1 MKRIFTLIAVAM
13 GLMLPMQAQFAP
25 ISKDIKAHKG
35 IERKMMRKA
44 PAAEITVEDI
54 EGIYAATASTALQ
67 NTQDPVWDV
76 TIYADDE
83 DANKVWIQP
92 IGLVNGLPSEYV
104 NPVYATFNAS
114 DATLTMP
121 LGQMLYEEEGLG
133 LAIGQSADGRTIDT
147 KGNVVMNITVDNK
160 ATTIS
165 FAADYY
171 FGIGDVFNNE
181 WWYAA
186 VFNVV
191 FTKAVPVP
199 YVYIYN
205 KGEENPIHV
214 KASQLYFNDVEG
226 EMCVTTTPEI
236 ISGIEGAYEAY
247 AESAFEGV
255 PAEEWTIT
263 VTRDNADANKFWLQP
278 ICSINGLMPEDIS
291 PVYAIYDESKGTL
304 AMPLGQVVF
313 QGSGYKMV
321 MGASADGKNVETT
334 GDYMFAYED
343 NSIYSDDN
351 RVIGVGDMNDPDGWW
366 YNAYMGYVF
375 AREASKA
382 YPVANIERITRE
394 KPEIK
399 GGFTYIKPGNY
410 TWSIGLPVSETELET
425 VTSTTTFTAGEAFDL
440 GEVLEE
446 GAGMSAMSWTITG
459 FLAELGLYED
469 GGEAY
474 PLNTYSFTI
483 TEEDMTAEVLSF
495 HDKDNF
501 YCTLGKVM
509 MQDQAGNP
517 VAVEIMI
524 GDIQAGYLVQ
534 PNFIALSENE
544 IEFGGEQLALFYIQ
558 GDGAYLFAELYEVTA
573 APATDAAAPMRI
585 KANIGPKA
593 TVVGQGTALKL
604 RN

>member
-13 GLMLPMQAQFAP
+13 GLMLPMQAQYAP
-25 ISKDIKAHKG
+25 ISKDINSNKG
-35 IERKMMRKA
+35 VERKMMRKA
-44 PAAEITVEDI
+44 PTAAVTIDDI
-54 EGIYAATASTALQ
+54 EGTYKASATSGLKNQA
-67 NTQDPVWDV
+67 DPAWEI
-76 TIYADDE
+76 TISRDTE
-83 DANKVWIQP
+83 DANKVWIHP
-92 IGLVNGLPSEYV
+92 IVIFADLPIEYI
-104 NPVYATFNAS
+104 NPVYATF
-114 DATLTMP
+114 DATAGTLTMP
-121 LGQMLYEEEGLG
+121 QGQVLYEEPGYTFSTG
-133 LAIGQSADGRTIDT
+133 TSTDGQNIDT
-147 KGNVVMNITVDNK
+147 TSDIVMSIIANDKGTTITFAEDYFFGVGNV
-160 ATTIS
+160 
-165 FAADYY
+165 AAD
-171 FGIGDVFNNE
+171 E
-181 WWYAA
+181 WWYQA
-186 VFNVV
+186 VYNVV
-191 FTKAVPVP
+191 FYKETPVP

-205 KGEENPIHV
+205 KGVDTPTRV

-247 AESAFEGV
+247 AESAFPDY

-278 ICSINGLMPEDIS
+278 ICSIQGLMPEDIS

-313 QGSGYKMV
+313 QESGYKMV
-321 MGASADGKNVETT
+321 MGASADGENVETT
-334 GDYMFAYED
+334 GDYMFVYED
-343 NSIYSDDN
+343 NSIYSNDN

-382 YPVANIERITRE
+382 FPVANIERITRE
-394 KPEIK
+394 KPEIQ
-399 GGFTYIKPGNY
+399 GEFNFIKPGNY

-440 GEVLEE
+440 GEVFED
-446 GAGMSAMSWTITG
+446 GAGMSAMNWTITG

-474 PLNTYSFTI
+474 PLNTFSYTI

-495 HDKDNF
+495 QDKENF

-517 VAVEIMI
+517 LAVEVMI
-524 GDIQAGYLVQ
+524 GNIQDDYLLL
-534 PNFIALSENE
+534 PNFIALSEDE
-544 IEFGGEQLALFYIQ
+544 IVFAGEQLALFYIQ
-558 GDGAYLFAELYEVTA
+558 GESAYLFAELYEVTA

>member
-1 MKRIFTLIAVAM
+1 
-13 GLMLPMQAQFAP
+13 
-25 ISKDIKAHKG
+25 
-35 IERKMMRKA
+35 
-44 PAAEITVEDI
+44 
-54 EGIYAATASTALQ
+54 
-67 NTQDPVWDV
+67 
-76 TIYADDE
+76 
-83 DANKVWIQP
+83 
-92 IGLVNGLPSEYV
+92 
-104 NPVYATFNAS
+104 
-114 DATLTMP
+114 
-121 LGQMLYEEEGLG
+121 
-133 LAIGQSADGRTIDT
+133 
-147 KGNVVMNITVDNK
+147 
-160 ATTIS
+160 
-165 FAADYY
+165 
-171 FGIGDVFNNE
+171 
-181 WWYAA
+181 
-186 VFNVV
+186 
-191 FTKAVPVP
+191 
-199 YVYIYN
+199 
-205 KGEENPIHV
+205 
-214 KASQLYFNDVEG
+214 
-226 EMCVTTTPEI
+226 
-236 ISGIEGAYEAY
+236 
-247 AESAFEGV
+247 
-255 PAEEWTIT
+255 
-263 VTRDNADANKFWLQP
+263 
-278 ICSINGLMPEDIS
+278 
-291 PVYAIYDESKGTL
+291 
-304 AMPLGQVVF
+304 MPLGQVVF

-321 MGASADGKNVETT
+321 MGASADGKTVETT

-343 NSIYSDDN
+343 NSIYSNDN

-375 AREASKA
+375 AREASEVF
-382 YPVANIERITRE
+382 PIGEIERITRE